1 MIDGQ
6 NFIAIDF
13 ETATG
18 KRTSICEI
26 GICVVRNGEIAETRS
41 WLVQPEDNM
50 YSYWNMQCHG
60 ITPED
65 TEKSPFFPEVW
76 AEIERLLLDDFD
88 TLVAHNATFDRSC
101 LEHSAQRHNLPL
113 PELQWHCTLEIARQ
127 IYNFGCNTLGYLCE
141 QLGIPEGTHHRAGD
155 DAEMC
160 ARLYLREMEDY
171 ALRPQK
177 YDRHR
182 ILG

>member
-1 MIDGQ
+1 MFDGL

-18 KRTSICEI
+18 KRASICEV

-41 WLVQPEDNM
+41 WLVQPEDNL

-65 TEKSPFFPEVW
+65 TENSPSFPKVW
-76 AEIERLLLDDFD
+76 EEIEQSYLDEFN
-88 TLVAHNATFDRSC
+88 TLVAHNAPFDRSC
-101 LEHSAQRHNLPL
+101 LEHSARLYNLHL
-113 PELQWHCTLEIARQ
+113 PELQCQCTLKIARHV
-127 IYNFGCNTLGYLCE
+127 YDFECHTLSYLCE
-141 QLGIPEGTHHRAGD
+141 QLGIPEGAHHRAGD

-160 ARLYLREMEDY
+160 AKLYLREIRDGKLYNLNEFDDEY
-171 ALRPQK
+171 
-177 YDRHR
+177 
-182 ILG
+182 I

>member
-18 KRTSICEI
+18 KRASICEI
-26 GICVVRNGEIAETRS
+26 GICVVRNGEISETRS
-41 WLVQPEDNM
+41 WLVQPEDNL

-65 TEKSPFFPEVW
+65 TENSPSFPEVW
-76 AEIERLLLDDFD
+76 EEIERLFLDDFD

-101 LEHSAQRHNLPL
+101 LEHSAQLYNLHL
-113 PELQWHCTLEIARQ
+113 PELQWQCTLKIARQ
-127 IYNFGCNTLGYLCE
+127 
-141 QLGIPEGTHHRAGD
+141 
-155 DAEMC
+155 
-160 ARLYLREMEDY
+160 RLQYTRLSLRTTWHPRRYSPSRRRRCRDVCKIVSERNGKFLE
-171 ALRPQK
+171 
-177 YDRHR
+177 
-182 ILG
+182 